1 MKKTSRIIAFVLAL
15 LMVLMVF
22 AFVACD
28 DETDKDDDGDD
39 NNTENGGTE
48 NGGTENGGTENG
60 GTENGGTE
68 NGGTGNGGTGNGGTG
83 NGGTTQLQTIT
94 GVSFAGATHS
104 YDGQQKEITVSGTLP
119 AGVSVAYTNNK
130 GTDAGTYNATAVLS
144 GEGYQTL
151 TLNATLKINKISFG
165 TITFNGGSFEYDEQ
179 NHSITV
185 TGNIPGDA
193 TVTYSGGEDGRN
205 GATNVGEYTIN
216 VTVAHKNYNTYTGSA
231 VLKITSKVEPLS
243 VSFFNGDIY
252 FQNSLDKNYMYSY
265 DGSEIARVS
274 RDNPVSMITVGSKMY
289 YISKG
294 ILSSGIYSYN
304 PTTGK
309 TECLAEVSANSLI
322 SDGTYL
328 YYNVNS
334 LLNSENNGIYRI
346 KISDIENGDNDVVA
360 GKVTSVKSDS
370 MTVTDGYIY
379 FANKNDGGK
388 LYAVS
393 ASASNATPVKVY
405 DYKVSELI
413 NDGEK
418 IYFVRHK
425 LTGNCIY
432 SINVD
437 GGLHTLVDDESNK
450 VVKITMSNG
459 KYLTLIG
466 DYVYFLN
473 TDMVTSNIF
482 GDGIYKAKKD
492 GSGWVGD
499 ALNLLVGATKVVDGT
514 NDNIFGLATDG
525 DALYYYRASTKHLYQ
540 YDISSQSETDL
551 MNGFVPPVYQQA
563 ITTYYEKAQ
572 VYNGEIYYI
581 NMLDGGKLYRY
592 NPTTQSDIRITNL
605 TVADFA
611 IYDGVLYYST
621 VRLMVNFDLYRM
633 NLVTGEPE
641 VISTE
646 KCKNFL
652 VTNGKLYYNNFSGSN
667 TLNSIDLETL
677 AITVV
682 FDDESVDDYD
692 LTLYDGKLY
701 FVADGRLY
709 SYSFANQTAAVVN
722 NNLKPNEYIIYNGTI
737 LMMND
742 GLTKNSMTV
751 YDIATDTVTD
761 LGSIGLTGDLRG
773 MFVYNGQIY
782 CYRNNLLGNDA
793 EDAGLYKIVKN
804 GTQYTAQLVDAVDG
818 YYMCESMVIGNKVY
832 FMDVW
837 QIKDSVPTTSS
848 SAKICVR
855 DMITGDITVLN

>member
-48 NGGTENGGTENG
+48 NGGTE
-60 GTENGGTE
+60 
-68 NGGTGNGGTGNGGTG
+68 NGGTGNGGTG

-304 PTTGK
+304 PTTGN

-437 GGLHTLVDDESNK
+437 GGLHALVDDESNK

-633 NLVTGEPE
+633 DLITGEPE

-652 VTNGKLYYNNFSGSN
+652 VTDGKLYYNNFSGSN
-667 TLNSIDLETL
+667 TLNCIDLETL

-682 FDDESVDDYD
+682 FDDESVEDND
-692 LTLYDGKLY
+692 LTLDGGFIYFTADGNKLYRYSLANKTAAIVNKNLKPLEYLIYDGK
-701 FVADGRLY
+701 
-709 SYSFANQTAAVVN
+709 
-722 NNLKPNEYIIYNGTI
+722 I
-737 LMMND
+737 LMMNTD
-742 GLTKNSMTV
+742 GMQNNITV
-751 YDIATDTVTD
+751 YDIASDTVNKIAN
-761 LGSIGLTGDLRG
+761 IGFSGVSDDLRG
-773 MFVYNGQIY
+773 MFVYNGEMY
-782 CYRNNLLGNDA
+782 FYRNVAAGSSNK
-793 EDAGLYKIVKN
+793 GLYKIVKN
-804 GTQYTAQLVDAVDG
+804 GTEYTAQLVDAVDG

-832 FMDVW
+832 FINVW
-837 QIKDSVPTTSS
+837 QVKDSLPTTSS
-848 SAKICVR
+848 TAKLCVR
-855 DMITGDITVLN
+855 DMVTGQITVLN